1 MTQPLSATTRGSL
14 WMVGAMMFF
23 SVQPVVVR
31 LLSDTIS
38 ASEQVF
44 FRGVV
49 TVVLLAPW
57 TLRRGL
63 AGLRTRRLGLIG
75 VRSAFIAIGAVTF
88 FWALARMPL
97 AQAVALHFTLPLFG
111 MVAAVIYLRERMVAH
126 RWIATMIG
134 FCGMLVILRPG
145 FVPIDGVVMMV
156 LLSALAYAI
165 GSVLTKELVRTEAPD
180 LVVFHMN
187 VFGALFF
194 AIPTWIYWTPP
205 TFEDA
210 VLLFALGATTLLAH
224 LCYTHGMAAADAS
237 FLFAFEFIRLPIAAL
252 IGLMLFAE
260 IPDVWTGIG
269 AVVIFGATYYATWHE
284 RRAGRKE

>member
-1 MTQPLSATTRGSL
+1 MTGPLSATARGSL
-14 WMVGAMMFF
+14 WMIGAMMFF
-23 SVQPVVVR
+23 SIQPVVVR

-49 TVVLLAPW
+49 TVVLILPW
-57 TLRRGL
+57 TLRKGL

-75 VRSAFIAIGAVTF
+75 VRSAFIALGAVTF

-111 MVAAVIYLRERMVAH
+111 MVLAVIYLHERMVSH
-126 RWIATMIG
+126 RLIAIAIG

-145 FVPIDGVVMMV
+145 FVPVGLVAMMV
-156 LLSALAYAI
+156 LLSALSYAM
-165 GSVLTKELVRTEAPD
+165 GSVLTKELMRTEPPD

-187 VFGALFF
+187 VFGVLFF
-194 AIPTWIYWTPP
+194 AIPTWIYWVPP
-205 TFEDA
+205 AFEDI
-210 VLLFALGATTLLAH
+210 VLLTVLGVTTLLAH

-252 IGLMLFAE
+252 TGLILFAE
-260 IPDVWTGIG
+260 VPDGWTAMG
-269 AVVIFGATYYATWHE
+269 AAIIFGATYYVTLRE
-284 RRAGRKE
+284 RRRERKI